1 MGAEGT
7 KEPEIE
13 DAGVVAVGP
22 IELDGVRADQA
33 GGDYTHAGGI
43 SLEDSQGIV
52 RLLFALRAAGGAG
65 ADATKLGQGELA
77 VLSVFPFDEQTLV
90 GDLDLQILG
99 RKESSC
105 GPRWADGAGIA
116 DGSSGMAPSLLE
128 RRPSA

>member
-99 RKESSC
+99 RNGIVVRAAMGGRC
-105 GPRWADGAGIA
+105 GDCRRVIGHGA
-116 DGSSGMAPSLLE
+116 E
-128 RRPSA
+128 FT